1 MAGNL
6 IKKPHSVALCSNPAD
21 KTQPNTW
28 SPHTHPE
35 HGLLDGSAKAS
46 PVPGS
51 ALGQQE
57 LQHGGG
63 TSGEPAP
70 GLEAG
75 LWAFHRAMNED
86 AGKVGDEK
94 EPGHCECLWFL
105 EKGAQDWRHFA
116 KPKQAMLSQ

>member
-6 IKKPHSVALCSNPAD
+6 IKKPHSVALCSNPTD

-51 ALGQQE
+51 ALGSRNCSMVVAQVAS
-57 LQHGGG
+57 QHQGWRQGCG
-63 TSGEPAP
+63 LSTEP
-70 GLEAG
+70 
-75 LWAFHRAMNED
+75 
-86 AGKVGDEK
+86 
-94 EPGHCECLWFL
+94 
-105 EKGAQDWRHFA
+105 
-116 KPKQAMLSQ
+116 